1 MNKQEIKYILVFS
14 LVLFLSFVLFSYVG
28 VKLYEVVFNNVL
40 GKPEELDWFLLLYS
54 SIILGIIFG
63 LVGSLITTFIV
74 GFLAKKHIA
83 VFHSKVLSV
92 GKVLLTAYFLS
103 IFWIFLAIII
113 YGLST
118 PPCPNC
124 YK

>member
-1 MNKQEIKYILVFS
+1 MNKQKIKYILLFS
-14 LVLFLSFVLFSYVG
+14 LVLFLSFILFSYVG
-28 VKLYEVVFNNVL
+28 VKLYEIAFNNVL

-54 SIILGIIFG
+54 SIILGTIFG
-63 LVGSLITTFIV
+63 LIGSLITTVIV
-74 GFLAKKHIA
+74 GFLANKYIA
-83 VFHSKVLSV
+83 IFRSKALSV
-92 GKVLLTAYFLS
+92 VKVLLIAYFLS